1 MYIIDQ
7 IEQIYDRSLTGTP
20 DEVTA
25 AYLLAN
31 LRSVPSTSL
40 SEMSREIGVSKG
52 YLSGFFSRMTSEGTF
67 ASFQNA
73 LEQELGY
80 SMPDSSQLIVSA
92 NRLEGHFKNKYQ
104 QNVKEI
110 REMTQRIQNCESVYL
125 IGKSAYRGMFT
136 HFFRV
141 LWASSKYGRYFYGDF
156 LNAHPEE
163 LEYITDKDLVLIL
176 SVNNSTEDFRLKTAP
191 TNDILGKLLEKECQI
206 WFFGADRSQNSVIN
220 VIDPGEESGSFEELM
235 ITQRLASRM
244 TEEYLNLRFRET
256 VHKT

>member
-80 SMPDSSQLIVSA
+80 SMPDSSQPE
-92 NRLEGHFKNKYQ
+92 R
-104 QNVKEI
+104 
-110 REMTQRIQNCESVYL
+110 MTGRS
-125 IGKSAYRGMFT
+125 SWA
-136 HFFRV
+136 V
-141 LWASSKYGRYFYGDF
+141 L
-156 LNAHPEE
+156 
-163 LEYITDKDLVLIL
+163 
-176 SVNNSTEDFRLKTAP
+176 TA
-191 TNDILGKLLEKECQI
+191 EKENAKKAC
-206 WFFGADRSQNSVIN
+206 FLS
-220 VIDPGEESGSFEELM
+220 
-235 ITQRLASRM
+235 
-244 TEEYLNLRFRET
+244 
-256 VHKT
+256 